1 MEEVEEEGED
11 ASCPN
16 GVHAWWVVEGAKGA
30 GLEDANEVC
39 GEDVGEDAFGCE
51 GLGEDGDGGEFEE
64 EVDGEVAVDR
74 VAVCGELVGPG
85 EEG

>member
-11 ASCPN
+11 AAGPD
-16 GVHAWWVVEGAKGA
+16 GVHAWWVVEGAERA
-30 GLEDANEVC
+30 GLQEADEVC

-51 GLGEDGDGGEFEE
+51 GFSEDGDGGEFEE
-64 EVDGEVAVDR
+64 EVDGEVAVDG
-74 VAVCGELVGPG
+74 VAVRGELVGPG